1 MTSRRQ
7 FLTGA
12 AALAAPAFLRGAEI
26 SSRERVDRVL
36 RGDDTDRPP
45 FSFWHHFLDKD
56 KPGEAHARVTLDFH
70 RRFRTDLVKVMSDY
84 DYPKPAGAWYEAKVV
99 ENPFPRQIRALE
111 LIRDGLGGDAYFLE
125 TIFNPYKVAENLSS
139 PAAVRELKDKNPQ
152 KLLDALEAIA
162 KSEANHAKR
171 AAQAGAAGM
180 FLAIANAEPQVMSE
194 ADYAKFS
201 EPFDRIVLRAVEG
214 LPLNTLH
221 LHGDKVYLDRFWKGW
236 PPVAINY
243 STFTTGVPMSDARAK
258 FAGVLMGGI
267 DEVNYRGLSPSDLKR
282 QWGEAQQQVGR
293 GFILAPGCSVPNDST
308 DSELSRLPEVLG
320 A

>member
-7 FLTGA
+7 FLAGA
-12 AALAAPAFLRGAEI
+12 AVLAAPAILRGQAM

-56 KPGEAHARVTLDFH
+56 KPAEAHARVTLEFH
-70 RRFRTDLVKVMSDY
+70 RKFRTDLVKVMSDY
-84 DYPKPAGAWYEAKVV
+84 DYPIPTGAWYEPKV
-99 ENPFPRQIRALE
+99 EDNPFPRQVRALA
-111 LIRDGLGGDAYFLE
+111 LIRDGLAGDAYFLE

-139 PAAVRELKDKNPQ
+139 PDKVRELKEKDPA
-152 KLLDALEAIA
+152 KLLVALEVIA
-162 KSEANHAKR
+162 KSEANHAR
-171 AAQAGAAGM
+171 LAAQAGAAGI
-180 FLAIANAEPQVMSE
+180 FLAIANAEPEVMSE

-201 EPFDRIVLRAVEG
+201 EPFDRMVLQAVDG

-236 PPVAINY
+236 PTVAINY

-258 FAGVLMGGI
+258 FSGVLLGGI
-267 DEVNYRGLSPSDLKR
+267 DEVNYRSLSASDLKR
-282 QWGEAQQQVGR
+282 QWTLAQQQVGR
-293 GFILAPGCSVPNDST
+293 GFILTPGCSVPNEST
-308 DSELSRLPEVLG
+308 DAELSRLPEVLG